1 MQAPKYILDL
11 DAQRVL
17 WDHRLH
23 TNKAAAS
30 LLKSIRPHAGHAGRV
45 WCVC

>member
-1 MQAPKYILDL
+1 MHTVKNKNMQAPKYILDL

-23 TNKAAAS
+23 ELRMLTYADE
-30 LLKSIRPHAGHAGRV
+30 
-45 WCVC
+45 C